1 MPHSAA
7 PTLEGLLDCRCD
19 VPGCNQP
26 LDAHLADLYTALK
39 AGRLDRCL
47 FHDALD
53 LPFGLFKKIVRSKDV
68 WCYAGWSK
76 ETGTPLAL
84 ALLDRFQGR
93 TPYLHFT
100 FFRGE
105 RFERRIEI
113 GRAFMGFIFTHGSNL
128 ACLLALTPVK
138 FRHSWRYGLDLGFE
152 RLGVIPGACTLADR
166 RNGTLACADGMLLK
180 LDNPNL

>member
-19 VPGCNQP
+19 VPGCNQL

-76 ETGTPLAL
+76 ETGTPL
-84 ALLDRFQGR
+84 
-93 TPYLHFT
+93 
-100 FFRGE
+100 E
-105 RFERRIEI
+105 RKSPSI
-113 GRAFMGFIFTHGSNL
+113 
-128 ACLLALTPVK
+128 
-138 FRHSWRYGLDLGFE
+138 
-152 RLGVIPGACTLADR
+152 
-166 RNGTLACADGMLLK
+166 
-180 LDNPNL
+180 